1 MKMHPIK
8 SFIRQQ
14 LWLKRLNKHLGDFS
28 GHQGGAIAVMFALML
43 PVIIGFAGLGIDAGL
58 WYKDRRSMQTAT
70 DAAAVSAAIERT
82 YGANSAEI
90 LSIATI
96 EATRNGFDSS
106 IDTITV
112 NNPPASGDFSGP
124 DYDAYVQVII
134 NHPLDTFLSS
144 VITSI
149 IPTSVTTAVATT
161 SGDQDACLLSLATT
175 GSNGVYMN
183 GAMSTVD
190 MTGCGVV
197 ANSSDGLAVHV
208 QNGTFGADCV
218 WSVGGIDGTINT
230 SADCVKQSGVS
241 AVTDPYADL
250 IVPSYSACDETGN
263 YSPSGTV
270 TNTGTKVIC
279 GDFSLDG
286 TVDLEPGIYIVDCG
300 SISINGGAIVTGDDV
315 TIILTKNLNTCGANF
330 GSVTINGGANVTL
343 SAVDTD
349 DDPYEGVLFFQD
361 PAAGSSKNFS
371 LNGGSTTELSGAVY
385 VPNNDIEFSGG
396 NDTVPSGCLML
407 VAQKVSFSGTADI
420 ENDCDMYGG
429 NPINYGAVPG
439 LVE

>member
-1 MKMHPIK
+1 MKMHPLK

-82 YGANSAEI
+82 YGANSAEM

-112 NNPPASGDFSGP
+112 NSPPTSGEFSGP

-161 SGDQDACLLSLATT
+161 SGDQDACLLSLAST

-183 GAMSTVD
+183 GAMSTVTMD
-190 MTGCGVV
+190 GCGVV

-218 WSVGGIDGTINT
+218 WAVGGI
-230 SADCVKQSGVS
+230 
-241 AVTDPYADL
+241 
-250 IVPSYSACDETGN
+250 
-263 YSPSGTV
+263 SGTR
-270 TNTGTKVIC
+270 K
-279 GDFSLDG
+279 
-286 TVDLEPGIYIVDCG
+286 
-300 SISINGGAIVTGDDV
+300 
-315 TIILTKNLNTCGANF
+315 
-330 GSVTINGGANVTL
+330 SVV
-343 SAVDTD
+343 
-349 DDPYEGVLFFQD
+349 
-361 PAAGSSKNFS
+361 
-371 LNGGSTTELSGAVY
+371 
-385 VPNNDIEFSGG
+385 
-396 NDTVPSGCLML
+396 
-407 VAQKVSFSGTADI
+407 
-420 ENDCDMYGG
+420 
-429 NPINYGAVPG
+429 
-439 LVE
+439 